1 MNPALGEMLCFDRD
15 GRVAASVIVGDDGVL
30 QIWGDI
36 ALARETLRV
45 LAADPAAQPVA

>member
-15 GRVAASVIVGDDGVL
+15 GRVAAVIVVGDDGITLV
-30 QIWGDI
+30 QGDI

-45 LAADPAAQPVA
+45 LAADPFLAQP